1 MKNKRERGREKKD
14 LSRVLR
20 RFRVQLYLSCGFY
33 RIVFLLSK
41 KEFRGC
47 ESCELEKL
55 EHRFF
60 RFFFE
65 NYFCIDIALLIA
77 PIDL

>member
-33 RIVFLLSK
+33 ARERIVFLLSK

-60 RFFFE
+60 RFFFLKV
-65 NYFCIDIALLIA
+65 ISVSI
-77 PIDL
+77 

>member
-1 MKNKRERGREKKD
+1 MKNKREREKKD

-60 RFFFE
+60 RFFFLKV
-65 NYFCIDIALLIA
+65 ISVSI
-77 PIDL
+77 

>member
-1 MKNKRERGREKKD
+1 MKNKREREKKD

-60 RFFFE
+60 SFFFE
-65 NYFCIDIALLIA
+65 SYFCIDIALLIA